1 MSTPI
6 RVLLVDDEPLVRRG
20 LRAILESDAG
30 IEVVGEAADGAAALA
45 SARSLTPDVV
55 CMDVRMPGVDGI
67 RATELVLALEPAPR
81 VLVVTTFE
89 SDEYVFDA
97 LRVGASGFLLKR
109 ADADQVVAA
118 VRAVAAGESLL
129 FPESVRRMAVRHAPA
144 QTTYRG
150 PALTPRETEVLTLVS
165 RGMSNP
171 EIATELVLGV
181 ETVRTH
187 VANVLS
193 KLGAR
198 DRTQAVVVAYE
209 TGLVSTAR

>member
-1 MSTPI
+1 MSATV

-20 LRAILESDAG
+20 LRAILENDPG
-30 IEVVGEAADGAAALA
+30 IDVVGEAGDGAAALA
-45 SARSLTPDVV
+45 AARSLTPDVV

-67 RATELVLALEPAPR
+67 RATELVLALDAAPR

-89 SDEYVFDA
+89 SDDYVFDA
-97 LRVGASGFLLKR
+97 LRAGASGFLLKR
-109 ADADQVVAA
+109 ADADEVVAA

-144 QTTYRG
+144 RSTYEG
-150 PALTPRETEVLTLVS
+150 PALTPRETEVLTLVA

-171 EIATELVLGV
+171 EIAQELVLGV

-187 VANVLS
+187 VANVLG

-198 DRTQAVVVAYE
+198 DRTQAVVIAYE
-209 TGLVSTAR
+209 SGLVAVG